1 MLKVLKENMATLL
14 DVISKQ
20 MDRIFP
26 IGSYFCAETATNP
39 SVLLGF
45 GTWEQLKDRMLIGV
59 GDSFALSSVGGE
71 INHTLTNAEMPSHT
85 HTRGTMN
92 ITGTSGNPTTLTNY
106 EEAGTPTGA
115 FYVHAHG
122 SSYGNTNGTYNRWSL
137 GFDASRSWSGETS
150 SFGGSQPHNNMPP
163 YKAVYIWKRT
173 A

>member
-1 MLKVLKENMATLL
+1 MFDLKENMATLL

-85 HTRGTMN
+85 HDFMVPPRLFAERNNDSDAIVCTNANESTNAM
-92 ITGTSGNPTTLTNY
+92 IYATTSAGGNV
-106 EEAGTPTGA
+106 A
-115 FYVHAHG
+115 
-122 SSYGNTNGTYNRWSL
+122 
-137 GFDASRSWSGETS
+137 
-150 SFGGSQPHNNMPP
+150 HNNMPP
-163 YKAVYIWKRT
+163 YKAVYIWKRI

>member
-1 MLKVLKENMATLL
+1 MLDLKENMATLL

-59 GDSFALSSVGGE
+59 GDIFPLSQVGGE

-85 HTRGTMN
+85 HNFVVPPRLFAERN
-92 ITGTSGNPTTLTNY
+92 INSNSIICTNSNDSANNMTYATESAGGNV
-106 EEAGTPTGA
+106 A
-115 FYVHAHG
+115 
-122 SSYGNTNGTYNRWSL
+122 
-137 GFDASRSWSGETS
+137 
-150 SFGGSQPHNNMPP
+150 HNNMPP
-163 YKAVYIWKRT
+163 YKAVYIWKRI

>member
-1 MLKVLKENMATLL
+1 MATLL

-39 SVLLGF
+39 RILLGF

-59 GDSFALSSVGGE
+59 GDTFTEGAQGGE
-71 INHTLTNAEMPSHT
+71 VYHTLTETEMPQHYHDGLHWQHPSAGEFGCNPGSGGTWHFSYADGNGNSD
-85 HTRGTMN
+85 RG
-92 ITGTSGNPTTLTNY
+92 IVTSYAGGN
-106 EEAGTPTGA
+106 
-115 FYVHAHG
+115 
-122 SSYGNTNGTYNRWSL
+122 
-137 GFDASRSWSGETS
+137 
-150 SFGGSQPHNNMPP
+150 QPHNNMPP

>member
-1 MLKVLKENMATLL
+1 MATLL

-59 GDSFALSSVGGE
+59 GDTFALSQVGGE

-85 HTRGTMN
+85 HQFIDSPRLFFDQN
-92 ITGTSGNPTTLTNY
+92 QASDEIISPASGSANKMTYSTLS
-106 EEAGTPTGA
+106 AGG
-115 FYVHAHG
+115 
-122 SSYGNTNGTYNRWSL
+122 
-137 GFDASRSWSGETS
+137 D
-150 SFGGSQPHNNMPP
+150 QPHNNMPP

>member
-1 MLKVLKENMATLL
+1 MATLL

-39 SVLLGF
+39 SILLGF

-59 GDSFALSSVGGE
+59 GDTFTEGAQGGE
-71 INHTLTNAEMPSHT
+71 VYHTLTETEMPRHYHDNLHWQSPD
-85 HTRGTMN
+85 GGVFGCN
-92 ITGTSGNPTTLTNY
+92 SGNGGNWY
-106 EEAGTPTGA
+106 FSYTGA
-115 FYVHAHG
+115 G
-122 SSYGNTNGTYNRWSL
+122 SDSGIVT
-137 GFDASRSWSGETS
+137 SWT
-150 SFGGSQPHNNMPP
+150 GGSQPHNNMPP